1 MMRKLAFL
9 GASFVLMVSAFLP
22 SRSISASAASTGQSF
37 VVSAAAPYGSGEG
50 REIIGR
56 FDKTFSTMDSLIFG
70 NSGPDSGIVTG
81 GAITGFDSRETLVIS
96 PQLDSALRENTAA
109 KIHEGNGKTGLQ
121 LTGQAYYRLAGNG
134 GIDDVAGETGSTA
147 GTLYRAKFQ
156 AEIRWYLLQS
166 SLFQKEG
173 RRKVADLEERIAR
186 AGYEKEKID
195 INEFM
200 IRNQIDQ
207 HYDSLTAGV
216 LIHRLGLLQ
225 LLDDAQRYLLGNENI
240 SSDELVKVLNDKL
253 EAERKLSEIEH
264 PYPAATSLAGIQ
276 ATTVHIDS
284 AALIKHVATAQGDMK
299 ILQLRMA
306 LLEQRERNVKW
317 WNNINVAP
325 FVRYANYFRHGL
337 PDSYNVDAGLT
348 FTVPLND
355 EFKRRK
361 RTLLSERAVL
371 ESEQE
376 RLSRRVADKTAT
388 VVAEVGRLDRA
399 SKSELRRMNEL
410 KDYLRM
416 RTDAYRKGQG
426 EHNRLSRARE
436 YAMYIAC
443 LERLIDYQ
451 YRRDCLVA
459 NLQSLLP
466 DETILRFCSFSPLR

>member
-1 MMRKLAFL
+1 MSLC
-9 GASFVLMVSAFLP
+9 SFVLTKCRLIPLALMIGFVYPAFAV
-22 SRSISASAASTGQSF
+22 INK
-37 VVSAAAPYGSGEG
+37 EG
-50 REIIGR
+50 GEIIGR
-56 FDKTFSTMDSLIFG
+56 FDRAFLSMDSLIFG
-70 NSGPDSGIVTG
+70 NQGSNSGIVTG

-96 PQLDSALRENTAA
+96 AQLDSVLRENTAA

-121 LTGQAYYRLAGNG
+121 ITGQAYYRLAGNG
-134 GIDDVAGETGSTA
+134 GVDDVAGETGSTA

-156 AEIRWYLLQS
+156 AELRWSILQS

-173 RRKVADLEERIAR
+173 RRKVANLEEQIAR

-200 IRNQIDQ
+200 IQNQIDQ
-207 HYDSLTAGV
+207 YYDSLTAGV
-216 LIHRLGLLQ
+216 LIHRISLLQ

-253 EAERKLSEIEH
+253 DAERKLSEIEH
-264 PYPAATSLAGIQ
+264 PYPAAISLAGIQ

-284 AALIKHVATAQGDMK
+284 AALIKHVATSQGDMK
-299 ILQLRMA
+299 ILRLRMA
-306 LLEQRERNVKW
+306 LLEQREKNVKW

-325 FVRYANYFRHGL
+325 FVRYARYLRGAL
-337 PDSYNVDAGLT
+337 PDSYNVDAGVI
-348 FTVPLND
+348 FTVPLNN
-355 EFKRRK
+355 EYKRRK
-361 RTLLSERAVL
+361 RTILSERAVL
-371 ESEQE
+371 EAEEE
-376 RLSRRVADKTAT
+376 RLSQRVADKTAL

-399 SKSELRRMNEL
+399 SKSELLRMSEL
-410 KDYLRM
+410 KGYLRD
-416 RTDAYRKGQG
+416 RTNAYRKGKG

-466 DETILRFCSFSPLR
+466 DETILRFCSFSPIS